1 MILNIETGK
10 DNPLLRAKAAPVS
23 QITKK
28 TVKLVKDMHETMIA
42 ANGVGIA
49 APQIGVSERIFLMT
63 LDNKKVLPMIN
74 PEILEFAEDREWGE
88 EGCLSL
94 PNQWGQVERSTGVV
108 IRFTDLKGQTVTMKF
123 TGFEAREIQHELDH
137 LNGILFTDYLED
149 HQITFEVKQG
159 EMV

>member
-1 MILNIETGK
+1 MILPIETGK
-10 DNPLLRAKAAPVS
+10 DNPVLRKKSSPVEK
-23 QITKK
+23 ITKK
-28 TVKLVKDMHETMIA
+28 TVRLVKDMYETMLD

-49 APQIGVSERIFLMT
+49 APQVGVSERIFLMT
-63 LDNKKVLPMIN
+63 LDNKKVLALIN
-74 PEILEFAEDREWGE
+74 PEILDFSEKKEWGE

-94 PNQWGQVERSTGVV
+94 PNQWGQVERSTDIA
-108 IRFTDLKGQTVTMKF
+108 IRFTDVRGQTVTMKF
-123 TGFEAREIQHELDH
+123 TGFEAREAQHEIDH

>member
-10 DNPLLRAKAAPVS
+10 DNPILRKKAAPVT

-28 TVKLVKDMHETMIA
+28 TLKLIKDMHETMIA
-42 ANGVGIA
+42 ANGVGLA
-49 APQIGVSERIFLMT
+49 APQVGINERIVLIT
-63 LDNKKVLPMIN
+63 LDNKKVLPLIN
-74 PEILEFAEDREWGE
+74 PEILEFSEDKEWGE

-94 PNQWGQVERSTGVV
+94 PNQWGHVERPTAV
-108 IRFTDLKGQTVTMKF
+108 ILRFTDLKGQTLTLKF
-123 TGFEAREIQHELDH
+123 TDFEAREIQHELDH

>member
-1 MILNIETGK
+1 M
-10 DNPLLRAKAAPVS
+10 A

-28 TVKLVKDMHETMIA
+28 ILKLIKDMHETMIET
-42 ANGVGIA
+42 NGVGIA
-49 APQIGVSERIFLMT
+49 APQVGVSERIFLMT
-63 LDNKKVLPMIN
+63 LDSKKVLPMIN
-74 PEILEFAEDREWGE
+74 PEILEFSEDREWGE

-94 PNQWGQVERSTGVV
+94 PNQWGEVERATAV
-108 IRFTDLKGQTVTMKF
+108 ILRFTDVKGQTLTLKF
-123 TGFEAREIQHELDH
+123 SGFEAREIQHELDH

>member
-1 MILNIETGK
+1 MLLPIETGT
-10 DNPLLRAKAAPVS
+10 DNPILRKKSTPVEK
-23 QITKK
+23 ITKK
-28 TVKLVKDMHETMIA
+28 TLKLVKDMHETMIE

-49 APQIGVSERIFLMT
+49 APQVGVNERIFLMT

-74 PEILEFAEDREWGE
+74 PEILEVSEKTEWGE

-94 PNQWGQVERSTGVV
+94 PNQWGSVERSRAVMV
-108 IRFTDLKGQTVTMKF
+108 RFKDLKGQTLTMKF
-123 TGFEAREIQHELDH
+123 EGFEAREIQHELDH

-149 HQITFEVKQG
+149 HQIAFEVREG